1 MRMDACKSPWRL
13 RAPACRTRGEGPCR
27 RGATGS
33 GAQRRLVRGNP
44 ALYPGGTKGEPVM
57 KLNFL
62 VFLGSVRDSTPPR
75 PARLGERVAR
85 ACRSLLAAGG
95 HEVGLIDPLE
105 FDLGGAFKPHF
116 AHAKGRAPAPLDDLA
131 GRIAAADGFVMV
143 SPEYNHS
150 MSPALSHLLNH
161 FGSSLYSYRPSAIAT
176 YSAGQWGGARAAVNM
191 RTFLSELGC
200 LPVSAMIHVP
210 RAQEVFAEDGG
221 YAPGVDGESWDGYLG
236 RTFAQLVWWAE
247 AASRQRAGGTADRPA
262 AFTRDPS
269 QRNAP

>member
-1 MRMDACKSPWRL
+1 M
-13 RAPACRTRGEGPCR
+13 
-27 RGATGS
+27 
-33 GAQRRLVRGNP
+33 
-44 ALYPGGTKGEPVM
+44 ALN
-57 KLNFL
+57 LL

-75 PARLGERVAR
+75 PARLGCRVAR
-85 ACRSLLAAGG
+85 ACRDRLAAEG
-95 HEVGLIDPLE
+95 HEVRLIDPLDL
-105 FDLGGAFKPHF
+105 DLGGAFKPHF
-116 AHAKGRAPAPLDDLA
+116 AHAQGKAPAALDDLA

-150 MSPALSHLLNH
+150 MSPALAHLLNH
-161 FGSSLYSYRPSAIAT
+161 FGSSLYAYKPSAIAT

-210 RAQEVFAEDGG
+210 KAQEVFDEDGR
-221 YAPGVDGESWDGYLG
+221 YAPSVDEERWDGYLG
-236 RTFAQLVWWAE
+236 RTFAQLIWWAE
-247 AASRQRAGGTADRPA
+247 AARRQRVEGEADRPA